1 MAVKNEVEGQATPLA
16 KKMHPTKRAI
26 LDAAIADME
35 ATGEGSIRIT
45 TILAEAGVANGS
57 LYHYF
62 GSREGLV
69 QEAIAERFLG
79 AVSQGLVVFATR
91 VAEVTSTEELFD
103 LFRSELQRIGSPEV
117 QEQRVRRFTALA
129 AALPRTELLERLVR
143 DQTVYFDGAGL
154 ALANLQEQGIINAS
168 IDTRA
173 FAAWFLGLSL
183 SRLLS
188 DIDPESKP
196 ELDWSDF
203 TMQALVAILTPAPA
217 DKKVPAKKSK

>member
-1 MAVKNEVEGQATPLA
+1 MAVKNEVKGQAASLA

-45 TILAEAGVANGS
+45 KILEEAGVANGS

-79 AVSQGLVVFATR
+79 AVSQGLAVFATR
-91 VAEVTSTEELFD
+91 VSEVSTTEDLFD
-103 LFRSELQRIGSPEV
+103 LFRSELERIGTPEV
-117 QEQRVRRFTALA
+117 QQQRVRRFTALA
-129 AALPRTELLERLVR
+129 AALPRRELLDRVVR
-143 DQTVYFDGAGL
+143 DQAVYFDGAGL
-154 ALANLQEQGIINAS
+154 ALANLQQQGIINSS
-168 IDTRA
+168 IDTRG

-188 DIDPESKP
+188 DVDPKCKP
-196 ELDWSDF
+196 ENDWSEF
-203 TMQALVAILTPAPA
+203 TMQALIAILTPATA
-217 DKKVPAKKSK
+217 TKKAPAKKSE

>member
-1 MAVKNEVEGQATPLA
+1 MAVENFETNPEVVAVKA
-16 KKMHPTKRAI
+16 MHPTKRAI

-45 TILAEAGVANGS
+45 TILKEAGVANGS

-79 AVSQGLVVFATR
+79 AVSQGLVVFAAR
-91 VAEVTSTEELFD
+91 VAEVSSTEELFD
-103 LFRSELQRIGSPEV
+103 LFRSELARIGTPDV
-117 QEQRVRRFTALA
+117 QLQRVRRFTALA
-129 AALPRTELLERLVR
+129 AALPRKELLGRVVQ

-154 ALANLQEQGIINAS
+154 ALANLQKQGIINSS

-188 DIDPESKP
+188 DIDPKSEP
-196 ELDWSDF
+196 EKDWSDF
-203 TMQALVAILTPAPA
+203 TMQALIAILTPAPA
-217 DKKVPAKKSK
+217 DTSASVKK